1 MTPRQA
7 NGNRK
12 FAKEFGYKTYT
23 GRPCGKF
30 PSHGGKRYTNSANC
44 VRCEGL
50 KHKRKKVQQGEPV
63 VQRHPVVEPYTP
75 EQEARLQSGALK
87 FYGKP
92 CVKGHDGLRYARN
105 GLCIDCAAE
114 RNAANRPPAGLTK
127 AERAKWKRAHRAERE
142 AEMVRQILGGDDFDS
157 LLR

>member
-1 MTPRQA
+1 MDQRQA
-7 NGNRK
+7 HGNRE

-23 GRPCGKF
+23 GKLCSKF

-44 VRCEGL
+44 VRCEGQ
-50 KHKRKKVQQGEPV
+50 KHKRKKSKQGEPA
-63 VQRHPVVEPYTP
+63 VQRQPVVEPYTP
-75 EQEARLQSGALK
+75 EQEARLQTGALK

-105 GLCIDCAAE
+105 ADCVACAAE
-114 RNAANRPPAGLTK
+114 RSAQSRPPAGLTK

-142 AEMVRQILGGDDFDS
+142 AAVVLQILGNDDFDS
-157 LLR
+157 LLG